1 VDCATGKELVSV
13 DAGAYVPGSAAV
25 SGARAFVGHYENEAL
40 CVDIDKGTVL
50 WRAKKRNAPFFSSP
64 ALSDKAI
71 VIGSRNRRVYCLSRD
86 DGKELWT
93 FSAHGDVDSSPVI
106 SGQKVV
112 FGSSDG
118 KLYVVDLAS
127 GKQLWS
133 YEIGKP
139 LIASPAVGKGLLVIG
154 SEDGVVYAFG
164 PKKGH

>member
-1 VDCATGKELVSV
+1 
-13 DAGAYVPGSAAV
+13 
-25 SGARAFVGHYENEAL
+25 
-40 CVDIDKGTVL
+40 
-50 WRAKKRNAPFFSSP
+50 
-64 ALSDKAI
+64 
-71 VIGSRNRRVYCLSRD
+71 
-86 DGKELWT
+86 
-93 FSAHGDVDSSPVI
+93 VI

-133 YEIGKP
+133 YEIGKA

-154 SEDGVVYAFG
+154 SEDGVAYAFG